1 MYRTLFLGGILLFM
15 VGCSAVPES
24 LQTASDKPITNVQ
37 SLIATPELMQGQEV
51 RLGGVIASI
60 KNEENQTR
68 LEISAMP
75 LTSDGRPVLGA
86 KPQGRFIAYENG
98 FLEPMEYAPGRL
110 VSVVGHFRG
119 MEKGKVGEFDYNFPV
134 IDTTGDQIW
143 QVHQEVRIDDVYP
156 PCFGRYCHRYW
167 RNYPYRGPMRGQVIQ
182 RVTP

>member
-1 MYRTLFLGGILLFM
+1 M

-98 FLEPMEYAPGRL
+98 FLEPMEYALGRL

-134 IDTTGDQIW
+134 IDATGDQIGKYIKKLELMMYIRL
-143 QVHQEVRIDDVYP
+143 VLVVT
-156 PCFGRYCHRYW
+156 
-167 RNYPYRGPMRGQVIQ
+167 VIAIGVIILTEDQ
-182 RVTP
+182 